1 VIRILIADDHPI
13 VREGLG
19 KLLATEDGFKVVG
32 QAADGVEALGG
43 VRRLRPDVLLLDVAM
58 PRASGMDVLSELSK
72 SESPCHVIVL
82 TAALERKQI
91 ADALRLGARGVILK
105 DAATS
110 LLFEGI
116 RRVVAGEYWI
126 GRESVSDVIRYL
138 VRGETG
144 EAHARKQK
152 FGLTPRERQIV
163 GAVVAGYTNKEIAG
177 RFSLSEDTVK
187 HHLSNIFDKL
197 GVSSRLELAL
207 FAVNHQLVDE
217 GNSAR

>member
-1 VIRILIADDHPI
+1 VIRIFIADDHPI

>member
-1 VIRILIADDHPI
+1 
-13 VREGLG
+13 
-19 KLLATEDGFKVVG
+19 
-32 QAADGVEALGG
+32 
-43 VRRLRPDVLLLDVAM
+43 
-58 PRASGMDVLSELSK
+58 
-72 SESPCHVIVL
+72 
-82 TAALERKQI
+82 
-91 ADALRLGARGVILK
+91 VILK